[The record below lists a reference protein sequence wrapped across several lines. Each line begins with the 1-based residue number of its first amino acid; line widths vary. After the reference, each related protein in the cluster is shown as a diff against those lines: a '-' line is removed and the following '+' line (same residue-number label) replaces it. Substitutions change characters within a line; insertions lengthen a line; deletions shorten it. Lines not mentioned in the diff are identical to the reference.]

1 MIKKAIFLLTTAMTL
16 LLAGCTKENRKTTIE
31 RQWVGE
37 IVIDNNV
44 EPVSFCLDINKTS
57 EGNMILA
64 INGGDLKNNM
74 LGGAG
79 NIDWGDVDLGN
90 LGDLSD
96 IEELMEFLT
105 LLSSLNDEDYIY
117 SDYSTVSYTLTYT
130 GKDTGTITFKDP
142 GLSGGNITVDFKDL
156 TNTSVTISF
165 NGEAIELT
173 ATVKELKKIS
183 DTFFLQSVLLIA
195 ASWRKGF

>member
-64 INGGDLKNNM
+64 IK
-74 LGGAG
+74 
-79 NIDWGDVDLGN
+79 W
-90 LGDLSD
+90 
-96 IEELMEFLT
+96 
-105 LLSSLNDEDYIY
+105 
-117 SDYSTVSYTLTYT
+117 
-130 GKDTGTITFKDP
+130 
-142 GLSGGNITVDFKDL
+142 
-156 TNTSVTISF
+156 
-165 NGEAIELT
+165 
-173 ATVKELKKIS
+173 
-183 DTFFLQSVLLIA
+183 LIL
-195 ASWRKGF
+195 

>member
-90 LGDLSD
+90 LGDLSGL
-96 IEELMEFLT
+96 EELEELLK

-130 GKDTGTITFKDP
+130 GKDTGTISFTEP
-142 GLSGGNITVDFKDL
+142 GLLGGNMTVDFKNL
-156 TNTSVTISF
+156 TNTSVTMSF
-165 NGEAIELT
+165 KGEAIELT

-183 DTFFLQSVLLIA
+183 DNFFFKML
-195 ASWRKGF
+195 F

>member
-1 MIKKAIFLLTTAMTL
+1 MIKKTILLLTTAMTL
-16 LLAGCTKENRKTTIE
+16 LFAGCTKENRETTIE

-37 IVIDNNV
+37 IVIDDNV
-44 EPVSFCLDINKTS
+44 EPVSFCLDISKTS
-57 EGNMILA
+57 EGNMVLA

-79 NIDWGDVDLGN
+79 NINWGDVDLGN

-96 IEELMEFLT
+96 LGELEELLK
-105 LLSSLNDEDYIY
+105 LLSSLNDDDYIY

-183 DTFFLQSVLLIA
+183 DNFF
-195 ASWRKGF
+195 KMFF

>member
-1 MIKKAIFLLTTAMTL
+1 MIKKTILLLTTAMTL
-16 LLAGCTKENRKTTIE
+16 LFAGCTKENRETTIE

-37 IVIDNNV
+37 IVIDDNV

-57 EGNMILA
+57 EGNMVLA

>member
-1 MIKKAIFLLTTAMTL
+1 MKQIFSI
-16 LLAGCTKENRKTTIE
+16 LAVAAAFVFICSCTKEDRKITIE
-31 RQWVGE
+31 RQWAG
-37 IVIDNNV
+37 VISVDENV
-44 EPVSFCLDINKTS
+44 EPVTFCLDISKTS
-57 EGNMILA
+57 EGNMVLA

-90 LGDLSD
+90 LGNLSD

-142 GLSGGNITVDFKDL
+142 GLSGVNITVDSKDL

>member
-37 IVIDNNV
+37 IVIDDNV
-44 EPVSFCLDINKTS
+44 EPVSFCLDISKTS
-57 EGNMILA
+57 EGNMVLT

-79 NIDWGDVDLGN
+79 NINWGDVDLGN
-90 LGDLSD
+90 LGDLSNLGEL
-96 IEELMEFLT
+96 EELLK
-105 LLSSLNDEDYIY
+105 LLSSLNDDDYIY

-130 GKDTGTITFKDP
+130 GKDTGTISFTEP
-142 GLSGGNITVDFKDL
+142 GLLGGNMTVDFKNL
-156 TNTSVTISF
+156 TNTSVTMSF
-165 NGEAIELT
+165 EGEAIELT

-183 DTFFLQSVLLIA
+183 DNFF
-195 ASWRKGF
+195 KMFF

>member
-1 MIKKAIFLLTTAMTL
+1 MIKKTILLLTTAMTL
-16 LLAGCTKENRKTTIE
+16 LFAGCTKENRETTIE

-37 IVIDNNV
+37 IVIDDNV
-44 EPVSFCLDINKTS
+44 EPVSFCLDISKTS
-57 EGNMILA
+57 EGNMVLA

-130 GKDTGTITFKDP
+130 GKDTGTISFTEP
-142 GLSGGNITVDFKDL
+142 GLLGGNMTVDFKNL
-156 TNTSVTISF
+156 TNTSVTICF
-165 NGEAIELT
+165 DNETIELT
-173 ATVKELKKIS
+173 ATDKKLTKIS
-183 DTFFLQSVLLIA
+183 DNFF
-195 ASWRKGF
+195 KMFF

>member
-57 EGNMILA
+57 EGNMVLA

-90 LGDLSD
+90 LGDLSG
-96 IEELMEFLT
+96 IEELEELLK

-117 SDYSTVSYTLTYT
+117 SDFTTVSYTLTYT
-130 GKDTGTITFKDP
+130 GKDTGTISFKEP
-142 GLSGGNITVDFKDL
+142 GISGGTMTAEFKNL
-156 TNTSVTISF
+156 KNTSVTMSF
-165 NGEAIELT
+165 DEETFELT
-173 ATVKELKKIS
+173 ATDKKLKKIS
-183 DTFFLQSVLLIA
+183 DNFF
-195 ASWRKGF
+195 KMFF

>member
-37 IVIDNNV
+37 IVIDDNV
-44 EPVSFCLDINKTS
+44 EPVSFCLDISKTS
-57 EGNMILA
+57 EGNMVLA

-90 LGDLSD
+90 LGDLSGL
-96 IEELMEFLT
+96 EELEELLK

-130 GKDTGTITFKDP
+130 GKDTGTISFTEP
-142 GLSGGNITVDFKDL
+142 GLLGGNMTVEFKNL
-156 TNTSVTISF
+156 KNTSVTMSF
-165 NGEAIELT
+165 DEETFELT
-173 ATVKELKKIS
+173 ATDKKLKKIS
-183 DTFFLQSVLLIA
+183 DNFF
-195 ASWRKGF
+195 KMFF